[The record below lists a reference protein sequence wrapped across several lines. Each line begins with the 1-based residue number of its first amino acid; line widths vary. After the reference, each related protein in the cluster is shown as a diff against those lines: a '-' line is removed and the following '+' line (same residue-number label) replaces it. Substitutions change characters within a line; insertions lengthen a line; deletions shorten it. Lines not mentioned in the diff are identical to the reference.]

1 MLQQGVQV
9 ANVVEGSRLC
19 WRKTKRGVIVGGLT
33 RRIAIGAAIFVA
45 TFLLGGPA
53 EASEGRALRPDP
65 ARVLRLEAPEA
76 GSTPSL
82 TSDER
87 QTLLAG
93 GLVER
98 PLTLKR
104 PTARYVGGVAYQL
117 VRASPE
123 EVLATL
129 QSTESL
135 PQALPRTKRA
145 RLVAAEGRHARV
157 ELVQGTSVA
166 EATYTVHLVRD
177 PLKDELRF
185 WLDHARPHDI
195 ADVWG
200 YFRVRRFDRERS
212 LITVAVAL
220 DVGPG
225 LVRLFFEDKIQR
237 LILATPRHIK
247 EFVEP
252 RRFAQAR

>member
-1 MLQQGVQV
+1 
-9 ANVVEGSRLC
+9 
-19 WRKTKRGVIVGGLT
+19 LT
-33 RRIAIGAAIFVA
+33 RRIAIGAAVLVA
-45 TFLLGGPA
+45 GLVLGGPA
-53 EASEGRALRPDP
+53 NADAERGLRPTP
-65 ARVLRLEAPEA
+65 ARVRALAVTEAA
-76 GSTPSL
+76 GPTPALS
-82 TSDER
+82 SEER
-87 QTLLAG
+87 QALLAG

-98 PLTLKR
+98 PLTLQR
-104 PTARYVGGVAYQL
+104 SAGRYVGGISYQL

-145 RLVAAEGRHARV
+145 RLVTAEGRHARV

-177 PLKDELRF
+177 PVTDELRF

-247 EFVEP
+247 DFVEP
-252 RRFAQAR
+252 KRFAQAR

>member
-1 MLQQGVQV
+1 
-9 ANVVEGSRLC
+9 VV
-19 WRKTKRGVIVGGLT
+19 GLT

-45 TFLLGGPA
+45 GLALGLPA
-53 EASEGRALRPDP
+53 NAHTERGLRPAPARARALRAPPP
-65 ARVLRLEAPEA
+65 ATGMPALSAEEREA
-76 GSTPSL
+76 
-82 TSDER
+82 
-87 QTLLAG
+87 LLAG
-93 GLVER
+93 GSVER
-98 PLTLKR
+98 PLTLQR
-104 PTARYVGGVAYQL
+104 TEARYIGGIAYQL

-123 EVLATL
+123 EVLAAL
-129 QSTESL
+129 QSAESL

-145 RLVAAEGRHARV
+145 RLLTSEGRHARV

-166 EATYTVHLVRD
+166 DATYTVHLVRD
-177 PLKDELRF
+177 PVADELRF
-185 WLDHARPHDI
+185 WLDPARPHDI

-247 EFVEP
+247 DFVEP
-252 RRFAQAR
+252 KRFAQAR

>member
-1 MLQQGVQV
+1 
-9 ANVVEGSRLC
+9 
-19 WRKTKRGVIVGGLT
+19 LT

-45 TFLLGGPA
+45 GLALGLPA
-53 EASEGRALRPDP
+53 NAYAERGLRPAPARVRALRAPPSPMGMP
-65 ARVLRLEAPEA
+65 ALSVEEREA
-76 GSTPSL
+76 
-82 TSDER
+82 
-87 QTLLAG
+87 LLAG

-98 PLTLKR
+98 PLTLER
-104 PTARYVGGVAYQL
+104 SSARYIGGIAYQL

-123 EVLATL
+123 EVLAAL

-145 RLVAAEGRHARV
+145 RLVGSEGRHARV

-166 EATYTVHLVRD
+166 DATYTVHLVRD
-177 PLKDELRF
+177 PVADELRF

-200 YFRVRRFDRERS
+200 YFRVHRFDRERS

-247 EFVEP
+247 DFVEP
-252 RRFAQAR
+252 KRFAQAR

>member
-1 MLQQGVQV
+1 MG
-9 ANVVEGSRLC
+9 N
-19 WRKTKRGVIVGGLT
+19 LT

-45 TFLLGGPA
+45 GFLGAPA
-53 EASEGRALRPDP
+53 GATAEQGLRPAPARVRALR
-65 ARVLRLEAPEA
+65 APEA
-76 GSTPSL
+76 
-82 TSDER
+82 TSAIAALSAEER
-87 QTLLAG
+87 SALLAG

-104 PTARYVGGVAYQL
+104 PSARYVGGVAYQL

-145 RLVAAEGRHARV
+145 RLVTAEGRHARV

-177 PLKDELRF
+177 PVDDELRF

-247 EFVEP
+247 DFVEP
-252 RRFAQAR
+252 KRFAQAR

>member
-1 MLQQGVQV
+1 M
-9 ANVVEGSRLC
+9 
-19 WRKTKRGVIVGGLT
+19 GGLT
-33 RRIAIGAAIFVA
+33 RRIGIGAAIFVA
-45 TFLLGGPA
+45 AFLLGGYA
-53 EASEGRALRPDP
+53 EAEAEHGPRPAP
-65 ARVLRLEAPEA
+65 ARVHRLQAVERAA
-76 GSTPSL
+76 LTPGLSGE
-82 TSDER
+82 ER
-87 QTLLAG
+87 QALLAG

-98 PLTLKR
+98 PLRLER
-104 PTARYVGGVAYQL
+104 SSARYIGGVAYQL

-123 EVLATL
+123 EVLAAL

-145 RLVAAEGRHARV
+145 RLVTAEGRHARV

-177 PLKDELRF
+177 PVADELRF
-185 WLDHARPHDI
+185 WLDHGRPHDI

-225 LVRLFFEDKIQR
+225 LVRLFFEDRIQR

-247 EFVEP
+247 DFVEP
-252 RRFAQAR
+252 RRLAQAR

>member
-1 MLQQGVQV
+1 MLRT
-9 ANVVEGSRLC
+9 VE
-19 WRKTKRGVIVGGLT
+19 
-33 RRIAIGAAIFVA
+33 AA
-45 TFLLGGPA
+45 GPTLA
-53 EASEGRALRPDP
+53 LSDEERRALLD
-65 ARVLRLEAPEA
+65 
-76 GSTPSL
+76 GS
-82 TSDER
+82 
-87 QTLLAG
+87 
-93 GLVER
+93 LVER
-98 PLTLKR
+98 PLTLQR
-104 PTARYVGGVAYQL
+104 SAGRYVGGISYQL

-145 RLVAAEGRHARV
+145 RLVTAEGRHARV
-157 ELVQGTSVA
+157 ELVQGTSVV

-177 PLKDELRF
+177 PVADELRF
-185 WLDHARPHDI
+185 WLDHDRPHDI

-237 LILATPRHIK
+237 LILTTPRHIK
-247 EFVEP
+247 DFVEP
-252 RRFAQAR
+252 KRFAQAR